1 MYARGQ
7 IGEICRNTCIVTA
20 VFNLN
25 RMKAI
30 QTAMKMRKIERG
42 METTKR
48 RMKKDQVE
56 HVKHSLQSTIVGV
69 GQISERRDRVEKK
82 STENFSSFPH
92 SKHTQ
97 RSNEITQLAVSGAH
111 SIKRKF
117 LSIKN
122 G

>member
-1 MYARGQ
+1 
-7 IGEICRNTCIVTA
+7 
-20 VFNLN
+20 
-25 RMKAI
+25 
-30 QTAMKMRKIERG
+30 
-42 METTKR
+42 
-48 RMKKDQVE
+48 MKKDQVE

-122 G
+122 GWIFNYLGARARVTCVSIRNGSR